1 MTKKWHVTY
10 LCQNIFIRLISIKI
24 LKDYSVVDY
33 KMKAHKKEIKDNIHY
48 KYMFL
53 VRRQLYLACKII
65 RKKLA

>member
-33 KMKAHKKEIKDNIHY
+33 KMKAHKKEIKDNIHN
-48 KYMFL
+48 MFL
-53 VRRQLYLACKII
+53 VRRQLYLASKII